1 MSISARIKKRRE
13 QLRMTQAQLA
23 RVVGVTQT
31 AISQFE
37 SGTRKPSFDTLP
49 RLTDALGITSDYLL
63 RGRKAYDCKDILADP
78 KVSIILKGF
87 MELSEKDK
95 EEMFRLYEFLRSKKL

>member
-63 RGRKAYDCKDILADP
+63 GGRKAYDCKDILADP